1 MALVQMENELQCSS
15 AVSQLSGKSVD
26 AAGNIATYTA
36 EGADSGRVSAPLVVE
51 PARREVMTTA
61 EKDERSERTR
71 ARQAACAAAAQRL
84 ADAAVQARHKE
95 LRAQAHTLRATV
107 PEHERDLLI
116 TRHKFARAL
125 AAFGPGPR
133 DQCPACWLYRYQCVC
148 APPPPPAVRAAFPHR
163 TLIYLHVKEYGR
175 QSNTGALAAV
185 AFPPPQSAVFVAGI
199 PEHEEVNPH
208 TPSPPTHAHQLT
220 RSTPL
225 LDVSAISPVK

>member
-84 ADAAVQARHKE
+84 ADGAELVEHVPLARHRGE
-95 LRAQAHTLRATV
+95 LGAQGVEQVVGEGVGVEGA
-107 PEHERDLLI
+107 ERIRMALHGQKCM
-116 TRHKFARAL
+116 RKKFAKLMRARML
-125 AAFGPGPR
+125 R
-133 DQCPACWLYRYQCVC
+133 VWCK
-148 APPPPPAVRAAFPHR
+148 
-163 TLIYLHVKEYGR
+163 I
-175 QSNTGALAAV
+175 AL
-185 AFPPPQSAVFVAGI
+185 
-199 PEHEEVNPH
+199 
-208 TPSPPTHAHQLT
+208 
-220 RSTPL
+220 
-225 LDVSAISPVK
+225 